1 MNEDKIKLADCH
13 KSKYEPI
20 NCHSLYKN
28 AKKIALFEEIASSN
42 IRALLIGQQYRKV
55 RPTVVSCSSTLTS
68 NCRARAVL
76 KSGWVCTQ
84 VSGAVT
90 SGGTVGGATTV
101 SPATQMQLHAM
112 LQKSQQQ
119 QQQGGTV
126 ATVTLAPS
134 GSTGG
139 VTTALVPTR
148 IMTLQQQ
155 PGAPT
160 QTVALKQ
167 GLQVSG
173 TPAVNGCNGEE
184 GLFVQLPSNL
194 SRNSPYCVRTIIP
207 RFRYIPVNPEKSVTP
222 MGKAEK
228 KKKIFCCL

>member
-1 MNEDKIKLADCH
+1 M
-13 KSKYEPI
+13 
-20 NCHSLYKN
+20 
-28 AKKIALFEEIASSN
+28 
-42 IRALLIGQQYRKV
+42 
-55 RPTVVSCSSTLTS
+55 
-68 NCRARAVL
+68 
-76 KSGWVCTQ
+76 
-84 VSGAVT
+84 T

-112 LQKSQQQ
+112 LQKSSQQQQ

-139 VTTALVPTR
+139 VTTATLVPTR

-167 GLQVSG
+167 GLQVSPSPGLGG
-173 TPAVNGCNGEE
+173 TVETCPRTTERLSNWAV
-184 GLFVQLPSNL
+184 
-194 SRNSPYCVRTIIP
+194 YCIQK
-207 RFRYIPVNPEKSVTP
+207 N
-222 MGKAEK
+222 
-228 KKKIFCCL
+228 